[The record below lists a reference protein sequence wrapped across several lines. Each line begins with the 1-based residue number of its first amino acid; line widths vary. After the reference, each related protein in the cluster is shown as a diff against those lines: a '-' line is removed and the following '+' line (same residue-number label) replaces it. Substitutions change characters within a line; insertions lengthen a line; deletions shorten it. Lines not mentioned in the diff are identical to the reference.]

1 MTDYAICPTCEAA
14 VTSAVCKACGAGFA
28 TAPGTSG
35 TTAGT
40 HYNGFWQRFLIACIP
55 AAVLAL
61 FVESTLYGYAL
72 YLGVYLTYCA
82 WGEATSPMH
91 TTDDRQPSIQS
102 HGQQL
107 TANG

>member
-1 MTDYAICPTCEAA
+1 MTGYAVCPACGTAL
-14 VTSAVCKACGAGFA
+14 TSAVCNACGAGFA
-28 TAPGTSG
+28 TAPELPG
-35 TTAGT
+35 TTTGA

-82 WGEATSPMH
+82 WGQATVPVR
-91 TTDDRQPSIQS
+91 TTDNRQLSAGS
-102 HGQQL
+102 QQL

>member
-1 MTDYAICPTCEAA
+1 MTDYAICPACEAA
-14 VTSAVCKACGAGFA
+14 LTSAVCKACGAGFA
-28 TAPGTSG
+28 TTLGTSG
-35 TTAGT
+35 TTAGA

-102 HGQQL
+102 HGQA